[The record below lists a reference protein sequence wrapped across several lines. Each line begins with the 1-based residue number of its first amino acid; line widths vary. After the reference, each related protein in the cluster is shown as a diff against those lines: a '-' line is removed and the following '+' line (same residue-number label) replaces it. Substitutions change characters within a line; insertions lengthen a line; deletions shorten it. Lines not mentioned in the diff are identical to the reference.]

1 MAKLRHIAV
10 ATQDADRSAEFF
22 MKAFGFRKVRRVDG
36 SAVCGHILTDGTINL
51 AILDFKTDEAAGKE
65 LGRKYSGLHH
75 LGFEVE
81 NIEAATE
88 QVVSANGT
96 VRADIN
102 AALGIGRDDA
112 EHHSGEFKFGGPD
125 GLIFDLAE
133 PGFWK
138 FE

>member
-51 AILDFKTDEAAGKE
+51 AILDFKTDEAA
-65 LGRKYSGLHH
+65 
-75 LGFEVE
+75 
-81 NIEAATE
+81 AE